1 VKTLS
6 LKRLDLHQLLD
17 SASFDHAVILTY
29 TFDPIFFEDY
39 CLANFEGLHNCKS
52 ISVLLGRSTYEKF
65 LAGAQTDR
73 PKKANLRYLVHP
85 VSVPGVFHPKLEALV
100 RPLHPYSHER
110 TEVLIGLI

>member
-17 SASFDHAVILTY
+17 SGSFDHAVILTY

-52 ISVLLGRSTYEKF
+52 ISVLLDRSTYEKIV
-65 LAGAQTDR
+65 AGAQTDR
-73 PKKANLRYLVHP
+73 PKKANLRYLLHP
-85 VSVPGVFHPKLEALV
+85 VSVPGVFHPKL
-100 RPLHPYSHER
+100 
-110 TEVLIGLI
+110 VLLTSANKGHLLIASAN